1 MLSANP
7 ISLQDSVAKPDLPS
21 FPEQVLC
28 ELEPRFGVGENG
40 SASLVWLGGPGDR
53 PRYKGLDTK
62 PFITEIMDSH
72 LKLWLAGKD
81 MEMAQFKSILEGCA
95 PSTKPHSVKGG
106 SEMVDRETLAQASIL
121 KKMKEQYGSEKMMT
135 ALMSMMQAPP
145 APPPPT
151 TPPRISVSQQQQ
163 RGYYSSGATTAT
175 YSSSPQPPSSQ
186 AQAHPPHSSTRAEAL
201 PPTNVLTQYGPQPSQ
216 LPVDYT
222 PSTPAFHPPPVFQF
236 CPEPPTSVPY
246 NHHQPHAYHMPP
258 HHLANYYMQ
267 SHAHPPRK

>member
-1 MLSANP
+1 
-7 ISLQDSVAKPDLPS
+7 
-21 FPEQVLC
+21 
-28 ELEPRFGVGENG
+28 
-40 SASLVWLGGPGDR
+40 
-53 PRYKGLDTK
+53 
-62 PFITEIMDSH
+62 
-72 LKLWLAGKD
+72 
-81 MEMAQFKSILEGCA
+81 
-95 PSTKPHSVKGG
+95 
-106 SEMVDRETLAQASIL
+106 MVDRETLAQASIL

-186 AQAHPPHSSTRAEAL
+186 AQQSQVHPPPSSTRAEAL

-246 NHHQPHAYHMPP
+246 NHQQPHAYHMPP
-258 HHLANYYMQ
+258 NHLANYYMQ